1 MNISPIN
8 NNQKKEVS
16 FEKLKK
22 ISCSNDF
29 CTTVEKRV
37 KIELQNMATN
47 HDFFKAND
55 VDAFI
60 HVGRNIATLKLKYK
74 PITNNLIDKIKNLFM
89 DKKELTLAN
98 YHHCPDEGMFF
109 LVKDMRSAKT
119 SEDLFNL
126 AIINK

>member
-1 MNISPIN
+1 MKITPIN
-8 NNQKKEVS
+8 SNKKSNTS
-16 FEKLKK
+16 FNKLKK
-22 ISCSNDF
+22 IRCINERCNNS
-29 CTTVEKRV
+29 EQRV
-37 KIELQNMATN
+37 KLELQNMATS